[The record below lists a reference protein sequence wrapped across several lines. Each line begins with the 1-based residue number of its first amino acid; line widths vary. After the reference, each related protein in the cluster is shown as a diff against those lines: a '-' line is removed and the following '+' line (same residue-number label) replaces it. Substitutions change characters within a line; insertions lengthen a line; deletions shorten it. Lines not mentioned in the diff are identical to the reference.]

1 MQSMADDERE
11 RMDDHLQRYRDFPLF
26 RKLDDEEIA
35 GFVAAC
41 EEFEMAEGETFI
53 RQGDQGKKIFFIVVG
68 EMEVFYLDDE
78 GDEHQLALLAA
89 PAVVGEME
97 FLTRESRT
105 ANVRTTTAVSGLS
118 LGFELLFDQLQA
130 GDPATVR
137 VFFHITQVLA
147 RRLEAMDRKFAE
159 LNQQAPGARFD
170 EMRAFQQKLMT
181 EWTV

>member
-1 MQSMADDERE
+1 
-11 RMDDHLQRYRDFPLF
+11 MDDHLQRYRDFPLF
-26 RKLDDEEIA
+26 RKLDDDEIA
-35 GFVAAC
+35 GFVDAC
-41 EEFEMAEGETFI
+41 EEFEYGAGETFI
-53 RQGDQGKKIFFIVVG
+53 RQGEQGKRIFFIVVG
-68 EMEVFYLDDE
+68 EMDVLYLDDE
-78 GDEHQLALLAA
+78 SDEHQLALITA

-105 ANVRTTTAVSGLS
+105 ASVRARSAVSGLS
-118 LGFELLFDQLQA
+118 LAFERMFDQLQA

-159 LNQQAPGARFD
+159 LNQQSPGARFD

>member
-1 MQSMADDERE
+1 
-11 RMDDHLQRYRDFPLF
+11 MDDFERYRDFPLF
-26 RKLDDEEIA
+26 RKLDDGEIA
-35 GFVAAC
+35 GFVAGC
-41 EEFEMAEGETFI
+41 EEIELAAGETFI
-53 RQGDQGKKIFFIVVG
+53 RQGEEGQRIFFITAG
-68 EMEVFYLDDE
+68 EMEVFYLDDD
-78 GDEHQLALLAA
+78 GDEHLLAVLAA

-97 FLTRESRT
+97 FLTRDTRT
-105 ANVRTTTAVSGLS
+105 ACVRTRTAVRGLS
-118 LGFELLFDQLQA
+118 LGFDRLFEQLQA

-137 VFFHITQVLA
+137 IFFHIAQVLA

>member
-1 MQSMADDERE
+1 
-11 RMDDHLQRYRDFPLF
+11 MDDHVERYRDFPLF
-26 RKLDDEEIA
+26 RQLDDAEIA

-41 EEFEMAEGETFI
+41 EEFELDEGQTFI
-53 RQGDQGKKIFFIVVG
+53 RQGDRGQKLFFITRG

-97 FLTRESRT
+97 FLTRETRT
-105 ANVRTTTAVSGLS
+105 ANVRTKSPVAGLS
-118 LGFELLFDQLQA
+118 IGFERMFEQMEG

-159 LNQQAPGARFD
+159 LNGQAPGARFD

>member
-1 MQSMADDERE
+1 
-11 RMDDHLQRYRDFPLF
+11 MDDDDDFESYRDFPLF
-26 RKLDDEEIA
+26 RKLGDGEIA

-41 EEFEMAEGETFI
+41 EAIELPAGQTFI
-53 RQGDQGKKIFFIVVG
+53 RQGEEGKRIFFVTAG
-68 EMEVFYLDDE
+68 EMEVFYVDDE
-78 GDEHQLALLAA
+78 GDEHELALLTA

-97 FLTRESRT
+97 FLTRETRT
-105 ANVRTTTAVSGLS
+105 ASVRARTPVVALT
-118 LGFELLFDQLQA
+118 LGFDRLFEQLQA

>member
-1 MQSMADDERE
+1 
-11 RMDDHLQRYRDFPLF
+11 MDDHFERYRDFPLF
-26 RKLDDEEIA
+26 RKLDAGQVA

-41 EEFEMAEGETFI
+41 EEIELAEGETFI
-53 RQGDQGKKIFFIVVG
+53 RQGEEGKKIFFITIG
-68 EMEVFYLDDE
+68 EMEVFYVDDE
-78 GDEHQLALLAA
+78 GEEHQLALLAA

-97 FLTRESRT
+97 FLTRETRT
-105 ANVRTTTAVSGLS
+105 ACVRTRTAVRGLS
-118 LGFELLFDQLQA
+118 LTFERLFDRLQS